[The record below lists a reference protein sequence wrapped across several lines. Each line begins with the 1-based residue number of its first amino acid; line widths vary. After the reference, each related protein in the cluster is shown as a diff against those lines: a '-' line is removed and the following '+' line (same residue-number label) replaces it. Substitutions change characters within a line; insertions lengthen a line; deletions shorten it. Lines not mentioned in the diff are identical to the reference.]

1 MGEKGRGFNEII
13 FVFLR
18 ANLKI
23 NLILKRFIDRTI
35 PRVARKAPA
44 QIHHIDQAKGDTH
57 LDFVFTNIHIL
68 ELLYLFFFIRG
79 IDLENDCNEVNATTE
94 RPLHDNSNLTK
105 NFTQNL
111 ANDSSQTAAKKTNNS
126 VATVCNSC
134 FKVKQ
139 SSSQSE
145 SKAGNVKKTKADEA
159 DDTKSK
165 QSSNSMGNVC

>member
-68 ELLYLFFFIRG
+68 KLLYLFFS
-79 IDLENDCNEVNATTE
+79 LEE
-94 RPLHDNSNLTK
+94 
-105 NFTQNL
+105 
-111 ANDSSQTAAKKTNNS
+111 
-126 VATVCNSC
+126 
-134 FKVKQ
+134 
-139 SSSQSE
+139 
-145 SKAGNVKKTKADEA
+145 
-159 DDTKSK
+159 
-165 QSSNSMGNVC
+165 